1 MKALKT
7 RLLLGITGGIA
18 AYKAPELVRRLKD
31 AGFDVQVVVTEGAK
45 QFVSTTSLQA
55 VSGRPV
61 RDSLWDETAEAAMG
75 HIDLAKWAGLILIA
89 PATANSIA
97 KLAHGM
103 ADDLLHTVVLAS
115 AAPLAI
121 APAMNQQMWV
131 AQAVQA
137 NVQILRQ
144 RGVRLLGPASGEQ
157 ACGDVGAGRML
168 DVPEIVAELTAER
181 PLNGKHVVL
190 TAGPT
195 REAIDPVRYISNHS
209 SGKMGFALAEA
220 LANLGAQVS
229 LIAGP
234 VNLAT
239 PAGVT
244 RIDVESALEMHS
256 HALAMAAGADA
267 FYAVAAV
274 ADVRPA
280 SVAEQKIKKDQGLDQ
295 VSLVENPDIVADVAM
310 LPNRPAKVIA
320 FAAESEHHER
330 HATAKLDKKQVDF
343 VAMNNIAGD
352 GGAFGAEDN
361 ELTLF
366 SRQSGVPPIK
376 SGRMSKADVAKWLV
390 SQTLEIPL

>member
-1 MKALKT
+1 MKALNT

-75 HIDLAKWAGLILIA
+75 HIDLAKWAELILIA
-89 PATANSIA
+89 PATAHAIA

-103 ADDLLHTVVLAS
+103 ADDLLHTLVLAS

-121 APAMNQQMWV
+121 APAMNQQMWA
-131 AQAVQA
+131 AQSVQA
-137 NVQILRQ
+137 NVQTLRQ
-144 RGVRLLGPASGEQ
+144 RGVRMLGPASGEQ
-157 ACGDVGAGRML
+157 ACGDIGAGRML
-168 DVPEIVAELTAER
+168 DVPDIVAHLTAAR
-181 PLNGKHVVL
+181 PLSGKHVVL

-209 SGKMGFALAEA
+209 SGKMGFALAEV

-234 VNLAT
+234 VSLST
-239 PAGVT
+239 PVGVT

-256 HALAMAAGADA
+256 HALALAAGADA
-267 FYAVAAV
+267 FFAVAAV
-274 ADVRPA
+274 ADVRPV

-295 VSLVENPDIVADVAM
+295 ITLVENPDIVADVAK
-310 LPNRPAKVIA
+310 LSKRPLKVIA

-343 VAMNNIAGD
+343 VAMNNIAGK

-366 SRQSGVPPIK
+366 SRQSGVSPLK

>member
-1 MKALKT
+1 
-7 RLLLGITGGIA
+7 IA

-75 HIDLAKWAGLILIA
+75 HIDLAKWAELILIA
-89 PATANSIA
+89 PATAHAIA

-103 ADDLLHTVVLAS
+103 ADDLLHTLVLAS

-121 APAMNQQMWV
+121 APAMNQQMWA
-131 AQAVQA
+131 AQSVQA
-137 NVQILRQ
+137 NVQTLRQ
-144 RGVRLLGPASGEQ
+144 RGVRMLGPASGEQ
-157 ACGDVGAGRML
+157 ACGDIGAGRML
-168 DVPEIVAELTAER
+168 DVPDIVAHLTAAR
-181 PLNGKHVVL
+181 PLSGKHVVL

-209 SGKMGFALAEA
+209 SGKMGFALAEV

-234 VNLAT
+234 VSLST
-239 PAGVT
+239 PVGVT

-256 HALAMAAGADA
+256 HALALAAGADA
-267 FYAVAAV
+267 FFAVAAV
-274 ADVRPA
+274 ADVRPV

-295 VSLVENPDIVADVAM
+295 ITLVENPDIVADVAK
-310 LPNRPAKVIA
+310 LSKRPLKVIA

-343 VAMNNIAGD
+343 VAMNNIAGK

-366 SRQSGVPPIK
+366 SRQSGVSPLK